1 MEARSRRYDLLA
13 QLLNYPEVEGYPQTL
28 SCALEMLED
37 GYADA
42 AATLRPLH
50 EHVQGMRN
58 AEIQEMYTRTFD
70 INAVCTLEIGWH
82 IYGEDYARG
91 ALLVKFREQLRLVN
105 VQESCELPDHL
116 THVLMLL
123 GRIGGEKA
131 DDLAARYVLPG
142 LNKMLEGMD
151 ADTQPYRALI
161 ETVSN
166 VVRADHDVELIVPRE
181 HRGDPPDWK
190 NRMPVFG
197 AQRCGGGE
205 GRKP

>member
-1 MEARSRRYDLLA
+1 MAARSQRYDLLA
-13 QLLNYPEVEGYPQTL
+13 RLLDYPEVEGYPEKL
-28 SCALEMLED
+28 SSFIEMLED

-50 EHVQGMRN
+50 DRVQGMSN

-70 INAVCTLEIGWH
+70 INPVCTLEIGWH

-91 ALLVKFREQLRLVN
+91 ALLVKLREQLRLVN
-105 VQESCELPDHL
+105 VTESCELPDHL

-123 GRIGGEKA
+123 GRIDGEKA

-142 LNKMLEGMD
+142 LDKMLEGMAGD
-151 ADTQPYRALI
+151 EQPYRALI

-166 VVRADHDVELIVPRE
+166 VVRADHDVEVIVPRE

-205 GRKP
+205 GRKQ